1 MPSAILRENVVP
13 RREMPTITTTQK
25 YRIGQKCVKP
35 AEKAKRELENA
46 GLNARAKHWW
56 ARRVSLSR

>member
-1 MPSAILRENVVP
+1 
-13 RREMPTITTTQK
+13 MPTITTTQK
-25 YRIGQKCVKP
+25 YRIGQKFVKP

-56 ARRVSLSR
+56 KVSRC